1 VDVLERKRN
10 SPLTGE
16 TLILSTVRL
25 AGADFC
31 FGENLQPFFSAPWAC
46 SWCFKGLI
54 EMGTLDC

>member
-31 FGENLQPFFSAPWAC
+31 FGENLQSFFSAPWAC